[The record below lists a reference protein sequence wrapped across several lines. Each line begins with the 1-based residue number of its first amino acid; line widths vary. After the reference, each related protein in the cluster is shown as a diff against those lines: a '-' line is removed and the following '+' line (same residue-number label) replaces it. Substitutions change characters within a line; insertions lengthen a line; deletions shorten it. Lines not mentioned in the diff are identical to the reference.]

1 MQYIFKEAFS
11 SSCASFI
18 RITKGDYNEESP
30 VIETNHFIRR
40 QDNTDIL
47 VIAHGKMVR
56 YCNDAF
62 TTMPEFSLFAMDR
75 IKPLD
80 DEKLRVLF
88 NGARPLVL
96 DKPTYDYSRAVFYGN
111 TRLRLSSGD
120 DRHCCGIGN
129 DSSGRIGGASIGIT
143 ARLAADLGPD
153 PHRDKIVLI
162 YSRGHIELDPYVQKR
177 QVRRRCGQA
186 RGLSHGIRRI
196 GR

>member
-47 VIAHGKMVR
+47 VIAHGKIVR

-88 NGARPLVL
+88 KGFRKVVVVEDNFNSGLFNSICQWAVEHKVPDLQLHSISPKEVYETRIGDSNYLE
-96 DKPTYDYSRAVFYGN
+96 DKHGLTPKQLAKRISLIKHNEYGN
-111 TRLRLSSGD
+111 
-120 DRHCCGIGN
+120 I
-129 DSSGRIGGASIGIT
+129 
-143 ARLAADLGPD
+143 
-153 PHRDKIVLI
+153 
-162 YSRGHIELDPYVQKR
+162 
-177 QVRRRCGQA
+177 
-186 RGLSHGIRRI
+186 
-196 GR
+196 